1 MNSTMKN
8 GFKKTC
14 LAVICS
20 MTLLMTACGG
30 DDSSGIPQER
40 VFISEQPYTRD
51 TLTEASSIQVMRYNM
66 PNVRGNGELVEATAM
81 VFYPDTPRPRNGW
94 RVVVWEHGTVGSG
107 DPCAPSMNIL
117 NPRFRVLA
125 QSLLEKGYVIV
136 APDYEGLGTPGIH
149 PYLHLNS
156 AAQAAIYAVRA
167 FKDQQGN
174 NFNGAWVSVGQ
185 SQGGHASLATAQIA
199 DNDRNYKAAVAAAPA
214 SSLGYIIDTV
224 APRALD
230 DLVLRGQIDTA
241 KDVYAELLAYAAYV
255 AVGIKA
261 YEPDFVYQNIF
272 SERAAP
278 IAEKAEGT
286 TGENGLCLTDLIAE
300 FRLDIDS
307 FVGPSNLPRARVA
320 DYPGLID
327 NFLQNPSV
335 NRFLTANEPATQKIN
350 VPVMIIQGTA
360 DLAVPFDVTNALQ
373 LRLKNLG
380 MNVTFVPV
388 EGATHTE
395 AIVLRNTELVNFIQL
410 RMPSGLNR

>member
-1 MNSTMKN
+1 MRN
-8 GFKKTC
+8 GFKNTC
-14 LAVICS
+14 LAVVCS
-20 MTLLMTACGG
+20 MTLLLTACGG
-30 DDSSGIPQER
+30 DSSDIPQER

-51 TLTEASSIQVMRYNM
+51 TLTEVSTIQVMRYKM
-66 PNVRGNGELVEATAM
+66 PNVRGESAEATAM
-81 VFYPDTPRPRNGW
+81 VFYPDTPRPRDGW

-125 QSLLEKGYVIV
+125 QSLLEEGYVIV
-136 APDYEGLGTPGIH
+136 APDYEGLGAPGIH

-167 FKDQQGN
+167 FKDQQDN

-199 DNDRNYKAAVAAAPA
+199 DSDRNYKAAVAAAPA
-214 SSLGYIIDTV
+214 SNLGYIIDTV

-230 DLVLRGQIDTA
+230 DLVLKGQIDTA

-261 YEPDFVYQNIF
+261 YEPDFVYQEIF

-307 FVGPSNLPRARVA
+307 FVGPSNLPRERVA
-320 DYPGLID
+320 DYPGLVD
-327 NFLQNPSV
+327 NFLQDPSV
-335 NRFLTANEPATQKIN
+335 NRFLRVNEPATQKIN

-380 MNVTFVPV
+380 TNVTFVPV

-395 AIVLRNTELVNFIQL
+395 AIVQKNTELVDFIRL
-410 RMPSGLNR
+410 HMPSGLNS